1 MPLENYPSNPTTLSE
16 VYFRVGGPHVGKADI
31 ALEVNRDAPPRR
43 RRRLRLQPERSVQPH
58 RDGFEVPDAGRAAA
72 PRHDRQPWSGTIDHV
87 VNGVGG
93 PADTT
98 RVGARFTSPIIRR
111 SGPARG
117 RRRRDEAVITLGLPR
132 PPLIEKGL
140 HPAGSESDLAG
151 VVCKLEQPEDLP
163 TRVRSAML
171 KRLLDVGPHRLLR
184 DEEGVGH
191 LVRVEAGCEEEH
203 DLELSG
209 SKTAQPP
216 FGLGGERPSLG
227 VASQA

>member
-31 ALEVNRDAPPRR
+31 ALEVNRDNVLIDHHVMTVNLGA
-43 RRRLRLQPERSVQPH
+43 
-58 RDGFEVPDAGRAAA
+58 
-72 PRHDRQPWSGTIDHV
+72 GTIDHV